1 MKLHS
6 LTKLLLGTALLLGAT
21 AATDK
26 PATAEDN
33 TRIVCIDR
41 SRDGHTECERVDT
54 VEQQSVELCDRHP
67 DNYCENEHPQEV
79 ERPVY
84 PRRQVHP
91 REVEHRE
98 HPRFPVHPRE
108 VERRVHPRR
117 VVEPRVENP
126 NSTAVLHRFYC
137 NSSED
142 GVPTTFVETAQ
153 GTYPVIRWVSDYFTP
168 HGYDQTT
175 RCRQV
180 SDKFQTHFNDGSLN
194 YITTGVV
201 NHQPVICV
209 SDTNG
214 GTCQGV
220 LFTLKPEQNASRIIQ
235 RLFDLRS
242 GAASGPLEE
251 TGSRLYLNFN
261 RYLEDTVKRR

>member
-1 MKLHS
+1 
-6 LTKLLLGTALLLGAT
+6 
-21 AATDK
+21 
-26 PATAEDN
+26 
-33 TRIVCIDR
+33 
-41 SRDGHTECERVDT
+41 
-54 VEQQSVELCDRHP
+54 
-67 DNYCENEHPQEV
+67 
-79 ERPVY
+79 
-84 PRRQVHP
+84 
-91 REVEHRE
+91 
-98 HPRFPVHPRE
+98 

-214 GTCQGV
+214 GTCQAV